1 MADIDPAVLRPV
13 VDLAINL
20 AKADRPP
27 SSSSVA
33 ALVRLGAKPR
43 WTANDLRRACELLA
57 ASPELRAR
65 VQAASTPAGVGADA
79 YAWLEDPSPTVRSDR
94 QRHGAQL
101 RDERAAEERAQ
112 WRREQERLERR
123 IDALEAT
130 LDQARSETEQWRKR
144 TSDATARSERLQAS
158 LEAVRS
164 ELTRQQAAWQQAREH
179 QAGELAELAALRDGL
194 IEQRAELEERLA
206 ELAGEAEAARRSRP
220 VPRAAPS
227 IRRTPLGVPG
237 GLSSDSV
244 AAARHLLE
252 RVDVMVVI
260 DGYNA
265 SLDPWT
271 ATGDLWQR
279 REVLLVALEGFVTR
293 RGARVLVV
301 FDGAE
306 ASAAPGRRRTVRVR
320 FSESGVK
327 ADDVMCDEAE
337 RLPPSTPVVAATD
350 DQGLV
355 HRLRRLGVN
364 TISVA
369 QLWAVLRG

>member
-1 MADIDPAVLRPV
+1 VADIDPAVLRPV
-13 VDLAINL
+13 VDLAITL
-20 AKADRPP
+20 AKVDRPA
-27 SSSSVA
+27 SSSA
-33 ALVRLGAKPR
+33 AELVRLGAKPR

-57 ASPELRAR
+57 DSPELRAR
-65 VQAASTPAGVGADA
+65 VRAASTPAGVGADA
-79 YAWLEDPSPTVRSDR
+79 YAWLEDPSPSVRSDR
-94 QRHGAQL
+94 QRQGAQL
-101 RDERAAEERAQ
+101 RGDRAADERAQ
-112 WRREQERLERR
+112 WRRDQERFERR
-123 IDALEAT
+123 IGELEAIRE
-130 LDQARSETEQWRKR
+130 QARGETEQWRKR
-144 TSDATARSERLQAS
+144 ASDATARAERLQVS

-179 QAGELAELAALRDGL
+179 QAGELAEMAALRDGL

-206 ELAGEAEAARRSRP
+206 ELAGEVEAARRGRS
-220 VPRAAPS
+220 VPRATPP

-252 RVDVMVVI
+252 RVDVMVLI

-271 ATGDLWQR
+271 TAADLWQR
-279 REVLLVALEGFVTR
+279 REVLLLAVEGFVTR

-306 ASAAPGRRRTVRVR
+306 ASAGPGRRRTVRVR

-337 RLPPSTPVVAATD
+337 RLPPSTPVVAVTD
-350 DQGLV
+350 DQALV
-355 HRLRRLGVN
+355 YRLRRLGVN

>member
-1 MADIDPAVLRPV
+1 MTDVDPTVLRPV
-13 VDLAINL
+13 VDLAITL
-20 AKADRPP
+20 AKVDRPP
-27 SSSSVA
+27 SSSPAA

-43 WTANDLRRACELLA
+43 WTASDLRRACELLA
-57 ASPELRAR
+57 DSPELRAR
-65 VQAASTPAGVGADA
+65 VRAASTPAGVGADA
-79 YAWLEDPSPTVRSDR
+79 YAWLEDPSPSVRSDR
-94 QRHGAQL
+94 QRRGAQL
-101 RDERAAEERAQ
+101 RDERVAEERAQ
-112 WRREQERLERR
+112 WRRDQERLERR
-123 IDALEAT
+123 IGDLEAT
-130 LDQARSETEQWRKR
+130 LGLARSETEQWRKR

-164 ELTRQQAAWQQAREH
+164 ELTRQQAAWQHAREQ

-194 IEQRAELEERLA
+194 IEQRSELEERLA
-206 ELAGEAEAARRSRP
+206 ELAGEVEAARRGRSA
-220 VPRAAPS
+220 PRATPS
-227 IRRTPLGVPG
+227 VRRRPLGVPG

-244 AAARHLLE
+244 PAARHLLE
-252 RVDVMVVI
+252 RVDVVILI

-271 ATGDLWQR
+271 AAGDLWQR
-279 REVLLVALEGFVTR
+279 REVLLAALEGFVTR

-306 ASAAPGRRRTVRVR
+306 ASAGPGRRRTVRVR

-337 RLPPSTPVVAATD
+337 RLAPSTPVVAVTD
-350 DQGLV
+350 DQALV
-355 HRLRRLGVN
+355 NRLRRLGVN